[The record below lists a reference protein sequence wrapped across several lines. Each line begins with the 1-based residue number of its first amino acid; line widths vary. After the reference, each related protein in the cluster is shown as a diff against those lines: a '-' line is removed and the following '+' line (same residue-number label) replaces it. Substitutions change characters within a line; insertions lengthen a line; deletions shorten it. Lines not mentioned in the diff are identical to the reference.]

1 MLAGVIRLAYVLTDE
16 RTIIGSDGFAFHAVA
31 VRMADGLGYTFA
43 LKGGGQ
49 LFSQHPPAWPALL
62 AGFSWLG
69 ARSQF
74 AHQLVGGGVGLCVVV
89 VTGVV
94 GRRYF
99 DERVGLVAA
108 TIAALYPGFW
118 VLEGNLL
125 SEPLAVL
132 VLGLLTLAV
141 AEVRDHPRIGWSI
154 LAGALCGLLALVR
167 SEALTLVVII
177 VAPVILLTRT
187 VSFRQ
192 RLRLLAGA
200 ALACLVVVAPWAAFL
215 SIYYERPVLLSTNAG
230 YLLLST
236 NCPPSTYEGRLI
248 GYYDPQ
254 MPARVRASGTPPRTR
269 PRSMRSRCGRRPT
282 TCART
287 STASRPPPRPDSDAS
302 SGCSGP
308 HRRCAWTPPG

>member
-1 MLAGVIRLAYVLTDE
+1 MT
-16 RTIIGSDGFAFHAVA
+16 
-31 VRMADGLGYTFA
+31 GL
-43 LKGGGQ
+43 
-49 LFSQHPPAWPALL
+49 
-62 AGFSWLG
+62 
-69 ARSQF
+69 
-74 AHQLVGGGVGLCVVV
+74 
-89 VTGVV
+89 V

-118 VLEGNLL
+118 VLDGNLL

-192 RLRLLAGA
+192 RLRLLVGA
-200 ALACLVVVAPWAAFL
+200 VLACLVVVAPWAAFL

-230 YLLLST
+230 YLFLST

-248 GYYDPQ
+248 GYYDPRCPLVFGVQ
-254 MPARVRASGTPPRTR
+254 NSTKNTAEIDALAVRQATENVRENLDRLPSVAAARLGRLLGVFRPAQTVQPRRRLDDDARMADVGMGRVVLGDLAARLRRVRARPASPRAGPAARDARGTL
-269 PRSMRSRCGRRPT
+269 RR
-282 TCART
+282 AR
-287 STASRPPPRPDSDAS
+287 ARVVR
-302 SGCSGP
+302 
-308 HRRCAWTPPG
+308 